1 MTTTVNFLGTHEPSW
16 LRTAGVPLFISH
28 RRLMRL
34 KRTLPVAIA
43 PFALDSGGFSE
54 LSLFGGW
61 KTTPS
66 EYVDAVIRYDREIG
80 QLQFA
85 APQDYMCEP
94 EMLQRTGL
102 KLVEHQ
108 QRTVANYLELH
119 KLWGQR
125 SPEECPFIP
134 VLQGYD
140 KEDYLRCIDMYGE
153 AGVDLSRV
161 PLVGVGTVC
170 RRQHTEA
177 IGDVVDAILD
187 TDPLLPLHLFGVKTL
202 GLKLYGHKAASVD
215 SLGWSYN
222 ARRNPKL
229 PECQHASCN
238 NCMKWAL
245 RWRRNIVGGAWC
257 SRHGEWCAGFGG
269 GYCGDFV
276 APQIGGAE
284 ISAWLFSEPD
294 KLAG

>member
-1 MTTTVNFLGTHEPSW
+1 MRRQGPRFTG
-16 LRTAGVPLFISH
+16 PLN
-28 RRLMRL
+28 R
-34 KRTLPVAIA
+34 
-43 PFALDSGGFSE
+43 
-54 LSLFGGW
+54 
-61 KTTPS
+61 
-66 EYVDAVIRYDREIG
+66 
-80 QLQFA
+80 
-85 APQDYMCEP
+85 
-94 EMLQRTGL
+94 
-102 KLVEHQ
+102 
-108 QRTVANYLELH
+108 VANLHNRPVLGFAKKSGKTFSPPWPEKLPKCSSRTSAFAIEKRNLQH

-125 SPEECPFIP
+125 SAEECPFIA
-134 VLQGYD
+134 VLQGYE

-153 AGVDLSRV
+153 AGVELSRV

-177 IGDVVDAILD
+177 IGDVIDAILD
-187 TDPLLPLHLFGVKTL
+187 TDPGLPLHLFGVKTL
-202 GLKLYGHKAASVD
+202 GLKLYGHRAASVD

-269 GYCGDFV
+269 GWCGDFV

-284 ISAWLFSEPD
+284 VPAWLCPEPD
-294 KLAG
+294 LMAG

>member
-1 MTTTVNFLGTHEPSW
+1 M
-16 LRTAGVPLFISH
+16 
-28 RRLMRL
+28 
-34 KRTLPVAIA
+34 
-43 PFALDSGGFSE
+43 
-54 LSLFGGW
+54 
-61 KTTPS
+61 
-66 EYVDAVIRYDREIG
+66 
-80 QLQFA
+80 
-85 APQDYMCEP
+85 
-94 EMLQRTGL
+94 
-102 KLVEHQ
+102 
-108 QRTVANYLELH
+108 
-119 KLWGQR
+119 
-125 SPEECPFIP
+125 
-134 VLQGYD
+134 QGYE

-177 IGDVVDAILD
+177 IGEVIDAILD
-187 TDPLLPLHLFGVKTL
+187 TDPAMPLHLFGVKTL
-202 GLKLYGHKAASVD
+202 GLKLYGHNASSVD

-276 APQIGGAE
+276 APDIGGAE
-284 ISAWLFSEPD
+284 VSAWLSTKPER
-294 KLAG
+294 KAG